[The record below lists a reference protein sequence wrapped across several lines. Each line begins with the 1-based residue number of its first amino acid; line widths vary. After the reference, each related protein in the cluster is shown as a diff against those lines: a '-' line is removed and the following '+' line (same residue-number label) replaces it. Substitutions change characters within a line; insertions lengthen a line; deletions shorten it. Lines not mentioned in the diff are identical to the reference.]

1 MSDPAITFSTVNV
14 GGFLRLV
21 QCDRCGS
28 LLAQLP
34 AGQPACQ
41 PRNNTTPT
49 SITSTTVSCRRSLG
63 SVRRWPRTNQRPA
76 LLH

>member
-28 LLAQLP
+28 LLVPGARGATRLPAAQQRHVDQHHQQDQLAWEVAQLR
-34 AGQPACQ
+34 AAV
-41 PRNNTTPT
+41 TKD
-49 SITSTTVSCRRSLG
+49 
-63 SVRRWPRTNQRPA
+63 
-76 LLH
+76 